1 MELKLRYKKA
11 MDKSLY
17 IQDNHQFIMSLI
29 LKGTP
34 IENILRTLGVDSSRF
49 NSFFT
54 NKPVQTIL
62 GNKDETYFNEEDL
75 LTENYNFN
83 IQFIKK
89 LFEISECEPMVSMVA
104 NCPPFAGE

>member
-1 MELKLRYKKA
+1 

-83 IQFIKK
+83 FNDLSYDEQQIYLEREKAGV
-89 LFEISECEPMVSMVA
+89 LGRY
-104 NCPPFAGE
+104 FASSDGLHGGYKG